1 VDTAGRPER
10 GRVFLHHPGGG
21 PAVHS
26 SAWLAGILKKAP
38 NDITIL
44 SVAAV
49 ELALVVYLVGSI
61 VRVIAGEQIAGEA
74 WEFWG
79 YLATAML
86 LPRRRRVLVRPGT
99 DPLEQLCPGRRR
111 RHRPGDGRPNEPD
124 LVLKW
129 KKHAT

>member
-1 VDTAGRPER
+1 MDAFFYIILVVGLLSTGICL
-10 GRVFLHHPGGG
+10 V
-21 PAVHS
+21 
-26 SAWLAGILKKAP
+26 AGILKKAP

-61 VRVIAGEQIAGEA
+61 VRVIAGEPIAGEA

-86 LPRRRRVLVRPGT
+86 LPPGAVYWSILERTRWSNFVLAAVGVTAVVMAARMN
-99 DPLEQLCPGRRR
+99 QI
-111 RHRPGDGRPNEPD
+111 
-124 LVLKW
+124 W
-129 KKHAT
+129 Y